1 MRKVRVGLG
10 VWVRAW
16 ELRLED
22 EEEGFVKEKTAGM
35 SPPVIAVDIS
45 SWGYELG
52 LGLGLGL
59 GLRLGLVG
67 LGG

>member
-10 VWVRAW
+10 VWVSAW
-16 ELRLED
+16 EWGLED
-22 EEEGFVKEKTAGM
+22 EEEGFVTEKTAGM
-35 SPPVIAVDIS
+35 SPLVIAVDIS
-45 SWGYELG
+45 SCGYE
-52 LGLGLGL
+52 LGLGL